1 MIKGSLKDFW
11 ALETIFMATASFC
24 FLLEWRLL
32 EYELGVKHWGYLQV
46 HVKIWFPKLRNIV
59 NLELNQN
66 SALKVS
72 YKEAQCIKG
81 VPNGFALTSGLTEE
95 NIEKLPSSYIKEL
108 NMSAEYVLSPMVIIS
123 DNIIKSYVWTLPSGP
138 VVNHPY
144 TTSHLFLNF
153 NKSS

>member
-1 MIKGSLKDFW
+1 M
-11 ALETIFMATASFC
+11 
-24 FLLEWRLL
+24 
-32 EYELGVKHWGYLQV
+32 
-46 HVKIWFPKLRNIV
+46 
-59 NLELNQN
+59 
-66 SALKVS
+66 S

-108 NMSAEYVLSPMVIIS
+108 KMSAEYVLSPMVIIS